1 MSTYKERRLER
12 KKYRR
17 MMRRIRVGIWIGRVV
32 AIIILAIALV
42 FLFTIS
48 QKVESFPQKEL
59 GQVESV
65 PAPRRP
71 EPKPF
76 QVLLDQRA
84 EKEIAAFICKSNG
97 RVDKELASEMAKTYI
112 HAAHLYD
119 IEVELLVAKDWT
131 ESRFDPFATSRDKN
145 GNPIARGV
153 AQFTLGTGRAIWAEL
168 GFEWNGASS
177 LYNPTESIIAGA
189 HYLKQL
195 IVRYRGNYTHAL
207 EAYNMGP
214 TRLDELHKRGQPLRY
229 SYAGNVKRTMGG
241 I

>member
-12 KKYRR
+12 KRYRR
-17 MMRRIRVGIWIGRVV
+17 TRFGIWIGRII

-42 FLFTIS
+42 FLFTTFR
-48 QKVESFPQKEL
+48 KVESLPQKEL
-59 GQVESV
+59 GRVESV
-65 PAPRRP
+65 PAPGRP
-71 EPKPF
+71 EPKPL

-84 EKEIAAFICKSNG
+84 EKEIAAFICKSND
-97 RVDKELASEMAKTYI
+97 RVDKELASEMAKAYI
-112 HAAHLYD
+112 HAARLYD
-119 IEVELLVAKDWT
+119 IDVKLLVAKDWT
-131 ESRFDPFATSRDKN
+131 ESRFDPFATSRDEN
-145 GNPIARGV
+145 GNPVARGV

-177 LYNPTESIIAGA
+177 LYNPIESIIAGA

-195 IVRYRGNYTHAL
+195 IVRYHGNYTHAL

-214 TRLDELHKRGQPLRY
+214 TKLDELHEKGQPLRY
-229 SYAGNVKRTMGG
+229 TYARSVKRTMGG

>member
-12 KKYRR
+12 KRYRR
-17 MMRRIRVGIWIGRVV
+17 TRFGIWIGGIV

-42 FLFTIS
+42 FLFTTS
-48 QKVESFPQKEL
+48 QKVESLPQKEL
-59 GQVESV
+59 GRVESV
-65 PAPRRP
+65 PAPGRP
-71 EPKPF
+71 EPKPL

-84 EKEIAAFICKSNG
+84 EKEIAAFICKSND
-97 RVDKELASEMAKTYI
+97 RVDKELASEMAKAYI
-112 HAAHLYD
+112 HAARLYD
-119 IEVELLVAKDWT
+119 IEVKLLVAKDWT
-131 ESRFDPFATSRDKN
+131 ESRFDPLATSRDEN
-145 GNPIARGV
+145 GNPVARGV

-177 LYNPTESIIAGA
+177 LYNPIESIIAGA

-195 IVRYRGNYTHAL
+195 IVRYHGNYTHAL

-214 TRLDELHKRGQPLRY
+214 TKLDELHKKGQPLRY
-229 SYAGNVKRTMGG
+229 TYAGSVKRTMGG

>member
-1 MSTYKERRLER
+1 MSTYKERRLKR
-12 KKYRR
+12 KRYRR
-17 MMRRIRVGIWIGRVV
+17 TRFGIWIGRIV

-42 FLFTIS
+42 SLFTTS
-48 QKVESFPQKEL
+48 QKVESLPQKEL
-59 GQVESV
+59 GRVESV

-76 QVLLDQRA
+76 QELLDQRA
-84 EKEIAAFICKSNG
+84 EKEIAAFICESNG

-112 HAAHLYD
+112 HAARLYD
-119 IEVELLVAKDWT
+119 IEVKLLVAKDWT
-131 ESRFDPFATSRDKN
+131 ESRFDPFATSRDEN
-145 GNPIARGV
+145 GNPVARGV

-177 LYNPTESIIAGA
+177 LYNPIESIIAGA

-195 IVRYRGNYTHAL
+195 IVRYHGNYPHAL
-207 EAYNMGP
+207 EAYNIGP
-214 TRLDELHKRGQPLRY
+214 TKLDELHEKGQPLRY
-229 SYAGNVKRTMGG
+229 TYAGSVKQTMGG

>member
-12 KKYRR
+12 KRYRR
-17 MMRRIRVGIWIGRVV
+17 TRFGIWIGRII

-42 FLFTIS
+42 FLFTTFR
-48 QKVESFPQKEL
+48 KVESLPQKEL
-59 GQVESV
+59 GRVESV
-65 PAPRRP
+65 PAPGRP
-71 EPKPF
+71 EPKPL

-84 EKEIAAFICKSNG
+84 EKEIAAFICKSND
-97 RVDKELASEMAKTYI
+97 RVDKELASEMAKAYI
-112 HAAHLYD
+112 HAARLYD
-119 IEVELLVAKDWT
+119 IEVKLLVAKDWT
-131 ESRFDPFATSRDKN
+131 ESRFDPFATSRDEN
-145 GNPIARGV
+145 GNPVARGV

-177 LYNPTESIIAGA
+177 LYNPIESIIAGA

-195 IVRYRGNYTHAL
+195 IVRYHGNYTHAL

-214 TRLDELHKRGQPLRY
+214 TRLDELHGRGQPLKY
-229 SYAGNVKRTMGG
+229 TYAESVKRMMGG

>member
-17 MMRRIRVGIWIGRVV
+17 TRFGIWIGRIV

-42 FLFTIS
+42 FLFTTFR
-48 QKVESFPQKEL
+48 KVESLPQKEL
-59 GQVESV
+59 GRVESV
-65 PAPRRP
+65 PAPGRP

-76 QVLLDQRA
+76 QELLDQRA
-84 EKEIAAFICKSNG
+84 EKEIAAFICKSND
-97 RVDKELASEMAKTYI
+97 RVDKELASEMAKAYI
-112 HAAHLYD
+112 HAARLYD
-119 IEVELLVAKDWT
+119 IEVKLLVAKDWT
-131 ESRFDPFATSRDKN
+131 ESRFDPFATSRDEN
-145 GNPIARGV
+145 GNPVARGV

-168 GFEWNGASS
+168 GFEWNGANS
-177 LYNPTESIIAGA
+177 LYNPIESIIAGA

-195 IVRYRGNYTHAL
+195 IVRYHGNYTHAL

-214 TRLDELHKRGQPLRY
+214 TRLDELHAKGQPLRY
-229 SYAGNVKRTMGG
+229 TYAGSVKRTMGG

>member
-12 KKYRR
+12 KRYRR
-17 MMRRIRVGIWIGRVV
+17 TRFGIWIGRII

-42 FLFTIS
+42 FLFTTFR
-48 QKVESFPQKEL
+48 KVESLPQKEL
-59 GQVESV
+59 GRVESV
-65 PAPRRP
+65 PAPGRP
-71 EPKPF
+71 EPKPL

-84 EKEIAAFICKSNG
+84 EKEIAAFICKSND
-97 RVDKELASEMAKTYI
+97 RVDKELASEMAKAYI
-112 HAAHLYD
+112 HAARLYD
-119 IEVELLVAKDWT
+119 IDVKLLVAKDWT
-131 ESRFDPFATSRDKN
+131 ESRFDPFATSRDEN
-145 GNPIARGV
+145 GNPVARGV

-177 LYNPTESIIAGA
+177 LYNPIESIIAGA

-195 IVRYRGNYTHAL
+195 IVRYHGNYTHAL

-214 TRLDELHKRGQPLRY
+214 TKLDELHKKGQPLRY
-229 SYAGNVKRTMGG
+229 TYAGSVKRTMGG

>member
-12 KKYRR
+12 KRR
-17 MMRRIRVGIWIGRVV
+17 RRTRFGIWIGRII

-42 FLFTIS
+42 FLFTTFR
-48 QKVESFPQKEL
+48 KVESLPQKEL
-59 GQVESV
+59 GRVESV
-65 PAPRRP
+65 PAPGRP
-71 EPKPF
+71 EPKPL

-84 EKEIAAFICKSNG
+84 EKEIAAFICKSND
-97 RVDKELASEMAKTYI
+97 RVDKELASEMAKAYI
-112 HAAHLYD
+112 HAARLYD
-119 IEVELLVAKDWT
+119 IEVKLLVAKDWT
-131 ESRFDPFATSRDKN
+131 ESRFDPLATSRDEN
-145 GNPIARGV
+145 GNPVARGV

-177 LYNPTESIIAGA
+177 LYNPIESIIAGA

-195 IVRYRGNYTHAL
+195 IVRYHGNYTHAL

-214 TRLDELHKRGQPLRY
+214 TKLDELHKKGQPLRY
-229 SYAGNVKRTMGG
+229 TYAGSVKRTMGG

>member
-12 KKYRR
+12 KRYRR
-17 MMRRIRVGIWIGRVV
+17 TRFGIWIGRIV

-42 FLFTIS
+42 FLFTTFR
-48 QKVESFPQKEL
+48 KVESLPQKEL
-59 GQVESV
+59 GRVESV
-65 PAPRRP
+65 PAPGRP
-71 EPKPF
+71 EPKPL

-84 EKEIAAFICKSNG
+84 EKEIAAFICKSND
-97 RVDKELASEMAKTYI
+97 RVDKELASEMAKAYI
-112 HAAHLYD
+112 HAARLYD
-119 IEVELLVAKDWT
+119 IEVKLLVAKDWT
-131 ESRFDPFATSRDKN
+131 ESRFDPLATSRDEN
-145 GNPIARGV
+145 GNPVARGV

-177 LYNPTESIIAGA
+177 LYNPIESIIAGA

-195 IVRYRGNYTHAL
+195 IVRYHGNYTHAL

-214 TRLDELHKRGQPLRY
+214 TKLDELHEKGQPLRY
-229 SYAGNVKRTMGG
+229 TYAGSVKRTMGG

>member
-12 KKYRR
+12 KRYRHTR
-17 MMRRIRVGIWIGRVV
+17 FGIWIGRVV

-42 FLFTIS
+42 FLFITS
-48 QKVESFPQKEL
+48 QKVESLPQKEL
-59 GQVESV
+59 GRVESV
-65 PAPRRP
+65 PAPKRP

-76 QVLLDQRA
+76 QELLDQRA
-84 EKEIAAFICKSNG
+84 EKEIAAFICKSND
-97 RVDKELASEMAKTYI
+97 RVGKELASEMAKAYI
-112 HAAHLYD
+112 HAARLYD
-119 IEVELLVAKDWT
+119 IEVKLLVAKDWT
-131 ESRFDPFATSRDKN
+131 ESRFDPLATSRDEN
-145 GNPIARGV
+145 GNPVARGV
-153 AQFTLGTGRAIWAEL
+153 AQFTLGTGRAIWTEL

-195 IVRYRGNYTHAL
+195 IVRYHGNYTHAL

-214 TRLDELHKRGQPLRY
+214 TKLDELHKKGQPLRY
-229 SYAGNVKRTMGG
+229 TYAGGVKRTMGG

>member
-12 KKYRR
+12 KRYRR
-17 MMRRIRVGIWIGRVV
+17 TRFGIWIGRII

-42 FLFTIS
+42 FLFTTFR
-48 QKVESFPQKEL
+48 KVESLPQKEL
-59 GQVESV
+59 GRVESV
-65 PAPRRP
+65 PAPGRP
-71 EPKPF
+71 EPKPL

-84 EKEIAAFICKSNG
+84 EKEIAAFICKSND
-97 RVDKELASEMAKTYI
+97 RVDKELASEMAKAYI
-112 HAAHLYD
+112 HAARLYD
-119 IEVELLVAKDWT
+119 IDVKLLVAKDWT
-131 ESRFDPFATSRDKN
+131 ESRFDPLATSRDEN
-145 GNPIARGV
+145 GNPVARGV

-177 LYNPTESIIAGA
+177 LYNPIESIIAGA

-195 IVRYRGNYTHAL
+195 IVRYHGNYTHAL

-214 TRLDELHKRGQPLRY
+214 TKLDELHEKGQPLRY
-229 SYAGNVKRTMGG
+229 TYAGSVKRTMGG

>member
-12 KKYRR
+12 KRR
-17 MMRRIRVGIWIGRVV
+17 RRTRFGIWIGRII

-42 FLFTIS
+42 FLFTTFR
-48 QKVESFPQKEL
+48 KVESLPQKEL
-59 GQVESV
+59 GRVESV
-65 PAPRRP
+65 PAPGRP
-71 EPKPF
+71 EPKPL

-84 EKEIAAFICKSNG
+84 EKEIAAFICKSND
-97 RVDKELASEMAKTYI
+97 RVDKELASEMAKAYI
-112 HAAHLYD
+112 HAARLYD
-119 IEVELLVAKDWT
+119 IEVKLLVAKDWT
-131 ESRFDPFATSRDKN
+131 ESRFDPLATSRDEN
-145 GNPIARGV
+145 GNPVARGV
-153 AQFTLGTGRAIWAEL
+153 AQFTLGTGRAIWTEL

-195 IVRYRGNYTHAL
+195 IVRYHGNYTHAL

-214 TRLDELHKRGQPLRY
+214 TKLDELHKKGQPLRY
-229 SYAGNVKRTMGG
+229 TYAGSVKRTMGG

>member
-12 KKYRR
+12 KRYRR
-17 MMRRIRVGIWIGRVV
+17 TRFGIWIGRII

-42 FLFTIS
+42 FLFTTFR
-48 QKVESFPQKEL
+48 KVESLPQKEL
-59 GQVESV
+59 GRVESV
-65 PAPRRP
+65 PAPGRP
-71 EPKPF
+71 EPKPL

-84 EKEIAAFICKSNG
+84 EKEIAAFICKSND
-97 RVDKELASEMAKTYI
+97 RVDKELASEMAKAYI
-112 HAAHLYD
+112 HAARLYD
-119 IEVELLVAKDWT
+119 IEVKLLVAKDWT
-131 ESRFDPFATSRDKN
+131 ESRFDPFATSRDEN
-145 GNPIARGV
+145 GNPVARGV

-177 LYNPTESIIAGA
+177 LYNPIESIIAGA

-195 IVRYRGNYTHAL
+195 IVRYHGNYTHAL

-214 TRLDELHKRGQPLRY
+214 TKLDELHEKGQPLRY
-229 SYAGNVKRTMGG
+229 TYAGSVKRTMGG

>member
-12 KKYRR
+12 KRYRR
-17 MMRRIRVGIWIGRVV
+17 TRFGIWIGRIV

-42 FLFTIS
+42 FLFTTFR
-48 QKVESFPQKEL
+48 KVESLPQKEL
-59 GQVESV
+59 GRVESV
-65 PAPRRP
+65 PAPGRP
-71 EPKPF
+71 EPKPL

-84 EKEIAAFICKSNG
+84 EKEIAAFICKSND
-97 RVDKELASEMAKTYI
+97 RVDKELASEMAKAYI
-112 HAAHLYD
+112 HAARLYD
-119 IEVELLVAKDWT
+119 IEVKLLVAKDWT
-131 ESRFDPFATSRDKN
+131 ESRFDPFATSRDEN
-145 GNPIARGV
+145 GNPVARGV

-177 LYNPTESIIAGA
+177 LYNPIESIIAGA

-195 IVRYRGNYTHAL
+195 IVRYHGNYTHAL

-214 TRLDELHKRGQPLRY
+214 TKLDELHEKGQPLRY
-229 SYAGNVKRTMGG
+229 TYAGSVKRTMGG

>member
-1 MSTYKERRLER
+1 MSTYKERRLE
-12 KKYRR
+12 KKRYRR
-17 MMRRIRVGIWIGRVV
+17 ARFGIWIGGAATV
-32 AIIILAIALV
+32 IILAIALV
-42 FLFTIS
+42 FLSTTS

-59 GQVESV
+59 ERVESV

-71 EPKPF
+71 EPKPL
-76 QVLLDQRA
+76 QELLDQRA
-84 EKEIAAFICKSNG
+84 EKEIAAFICKSNN
-97 RVDKELASEMAKTYI
+97 RVDKELASEMAKAYI

-119 IEVELLVAKDWT
+119 IEVKLLVAKDWT
-131 ESRFDPFATSRDKN
+131 ESRFDPLATSRDKN

-177 LYNPTESIIAGA
+177 LYNPIESIIAGA

-195 IVRYRGNYTHAL
+195 IVRYHGNHTHAL

-214 TRLDELHKRGQPLRY
+214 TRLDELHKKGQPLRY
-229 SYAGNVKRTMGG
+229 TYAGNVKRTMGG

>member
-12 KKYRR
+12 KRYRR
-17 MMRRIRVGIWIGRVV
+17 TRFGIWIGRII

-42 FLFTIS
+42 FLFTTFR
-48 QKVESFPQKEL
+48 KVESLPQKEL
-59 GQVESV
+59 GRVESV
-65 PAPRRP
+65 PAPGRP
-71 EPKPF
+71 EPKPL

-84 EKEIAAFICKSNG
+84 EKEIAAFICKSND
-97 RVDKELASEMAKTYI
+97 RVDKELASEMAKAYI
-112 HAAHLYD
+112 HAARLYD
-119 IEVELLVAKDWT
+119 IEVKLLVAKDWT
-131 ESRFDPFATSRDKN
+131 ESRFDPLATSRDEN
-145 GNPIARGV
+145 GNPVARGV

-177 LYNPTESIIAGA
+177 LYNPIESIIAGA

-195 IVRYRGNYTHAL
+195 IVRYHGNYTHAL

-214 TRLDELHKRGQPLRY
+214 TKLDELHKKGQPLRY
-229 SYAGNVKRTMGG
+229 TYAGSVKRTMGG

>member
-12 KKYRR
+12 KRYRR
-17 MMRRIRVGIWIGRVV
+17 TRFGIWIGRIV
-32 AIIILAIALV
+32 AIIILVIALV
-42 FLFTIS
+42 FLFTTFR
-48 QKVESFPQKEL
+48 KVESLPQKEL
-59 GQVESV
+59 GRVEFV
-65 PAPRRP
+65 PAPGRP
-71 EPKPF
+71 EPKPL

-84 EKEIAAFICKSNG
+84 EKEIAAFICKSND

-112 HAAHLYD
+112 HAARLYD
-119 IEVELLVAKDWT
+119 IDVKLLVAKDWT
-131 ESRFDPFATSRDKN
+131 ESRFDPFATSRDEN
-145 GNPIARGV
+145 GNPVARGV

-177 LYNPTESIIAGA
+177 LYNPIESIIAGA

-195 IVRYRGNYTHAL
+195 IVRYHGNYTHAL

-214 TRLDELHKRGQPLRY
+214 TKLDELHEKGQPLRY
-229 SYAGNVKRTMGG
+229 TYAGSVKQTMGG

>member
-12 KKYRR
+12 KRYRR
-17 MMRRIRVGIWIGRVV
+17 TRFGIWIGRIV

-42 FLFTIS
+42 FLFTTS
-48 QKVESFPQKEL
+48 QKVESLPQKEL
-59 GQVESV
+59 GRVESV

-71 EPKPF
+71 EPKPL
-76 QVLLDQRA
+76 QELLDQRA
-84 EKEIAAFICKSNG
+84 EKEIAAFICKSND

-112 HAAHLYD
+112 HAARLYD
-119 IEVELLVAKDWT
+119 IEVKLLVAKDWT
-131 ESRFDPFATSRDKN
+131 ESRFDPLATSRDEN
-145 GNPIARGV
+145 GNPVARGV
-153 AQFTLGTGRAIWAEL
+153 AQFTLGTGRAIWTEL

-195 IVRYRGNYTHAL
+195 IVRYHGNYTHAL

-214 TRLDELHKRGQPLRY
+214 TKLDELHKKGQPLRY
-229 SYAGNVKRTMGG
+229 TYAGSVKRTMGG

>member
-12 KKYRR
+12 KRYRR
-17 MMRRIRVGIWIGRVV
+17 TRFGIWIGGII

-42 FLFTIS
+42 FLFTTS
-48 QKVESFPQKEL
+48 QKVESLPQKEL
-59 GQVESV
+59 GRVESV

-76 QVLLDQRA
+76 QELLDQRA
-84 EKEIAAFICKSNG
+84 EKEIAAFICKSNY
-97 RVDKELASEMAKTYI
+97 RVDKELASEMAKAYI
-112 HAAHLYD
+112 HAARLYD
-119 IEVELLVAKDWT
+119 IEVKLLVAKDWT
-131 ESRFDPFATSRDKN
+131 ESRFDPLATSRDEN
-145 GNPIARGV
+145 GNPVARGV

-195 IVRYRGNYTHAL
+195 IVRYHGNYTHAL

-214 TRLDELHKRGQPLRY
+214 TKLDELHKKGQPLRY
-229 SYAGNVKRTMGG
+229 TYAGSVKRTMGG

>member
-12 KKYRR
+12 KRYRR
-17 MMRRIRVGIWIGRVV
+17 TRFGIWIGRVV

-42 FLFTIS
+42 FLFTTS
-48 QKVESFPQKEL
+48 QKVESLPQKEL
-59 GQVESV
+59 GQVETV
-65 PAPRRP
+65 PAPKRP

-76 QVLLDQRA
+76 QELLDQRV
-84 EKEIAAFICKSNG
+84 EKEIAAFICRSNG
-97 RVDKELASEMAKTYI
+97 RVDKELASEMAKAYI
-112 HAAHLYD
+112 YAARLYD
-119 IEVELLVAKDWT
+119 IEVKLLVAKDWT
-131 ESRFDPFATSRDKN
+131 ESRFDPLATSRDEN
-145 GNPIARGV
+145 GNPVARGV
-153 AQFTLGTGRAIWAEL
+153 AQFTLGTGRAIWTEL

-195 IVRYRGNYTHAL
+195 IVRYHGNYTHAL

-214 TRLDELHKRGQPLRY
+214 TKLDELHKKGQPLRY
-229 SYAGNVKRTMGG
+229 TYAGNVKRTMGG

>member
-12 KKYRR
+12 KRYRR
-17 MMRRIRVGIWIGRVV
+17 TRFGIWIGRII

-42 FLFTIS
+42 FLFTTFR
-48 QKVESFPQKEL
+48 KVESLPQKEL
-59 GQVESV
+59 GRVESV
-65 PAPRRP
+65 PAPGRP
-71 EPKPF
+71 EPKPL

-84 EKEIAAFICKSNG
+84 EKEIAAFICKSND
-97 RVDKELASEMAKTYI
+97 RVDKELASEMAKAYI
-112 HAAHLYD
+112 HAARLYD
-119 IEVELLVAKDWT
+119 IDVKLLVAKDWT
-131 ESRFDPFATSRDKN
+131 ESRFDPFATSRDEN
-145 GNPIARGV
+145 GNPVARGV

-177 LYNPTESIIAGA
+177 LYNPIESIIAGA

-195 IVRYRGNYTHAL
+195 IVRYHGNYTHAL

-214 TRLDELHKRGQPLRY
+214 TKLDELHKKGQPLRY
-229 SYAGNVKRTMGG
+229 TYARSVKRTMGG

>member
-12 KKYRR
+12 KRR
-17 MMRRIRVGIWIGRVV
+17 RRTRFGIWIGRII

-42 FLFTIS
+42 FLFTTFR
-48 QKVESFPQKEL
+48 KVESLPQKEL
-59 GQVESV
+59 GRVESV
-65 PAPRRP
+65 PAPGRP
-71 EPKPF
+71 EPKPL

-84 EKEIAAFICKSNG
+84 EKEIAAFICKSND
-97 RVDKELASEMAKTYI
+97 RVDKELASEMAKAYI
-112 HAAHLYD
+112 HAARLYD
-119 IEVELLVAKDWT
+119 IEVKLLVAKDWT
-131 ESRFDPFATSRDKN
+131 ESRFDPLATSRDEN
-145 GNPIARGV
+145 GNPVARGV

-177 LYNPTESIIAGA
+177 LYNPIESIIAGA

-195 IVRYRGNYTHAL
+195 IVRYHGNYTHAL

-214 TRLDELHKRGQPLRY
+214 TKLDELHEKGQPLRY
-229 SYAGNVKRTMGG
+229 TYAGSVKRTMGG

>member
-12 KKYRR
+12 KRYRR
-17 MMRRIRVGIWIGRVV
+17 TRFGIWIGRII

-42 FLFTIS
+42 FLFTTFR
-48 QKVESFPQKEL
+48 KVESLPQKEL
-59 GQVESV
+59 GRVESV
-65 PAPRRP
+65 PAPGRP
-71 EPKPF
+71 EPKPL

-84 EKEIAAFICKSNG
+84 EKEIAAFICKSND
-97 RVDKELASEMAKTYI
+97 RVDKELASEMAKAYI
-112 HAAHLYD
+112 HAARLYD
-119 IEVELLVAKDWT
+119 IDVKLLVAKDWT
-131 ESRFDPFATSRDKN
+131 ESRFDPFATSRDEN
-145 GNPIARGV
+145 GNPVARGV

-177 LYNPTESIIAGA
+177 LYNPIESIIAGA

-195 IVRYRGNYTHAL
+195 IVRYHGNYTHAL

-214 TRLDELHKRGQPLRY
+214 TKLDELHEKGQPLRY
-229 SYAGNVKRTMGG
+229 TYAGSVKRTMGG